1 MPYVIAVRANARMS
15 VLCTTPIPEV
25 LCRIFF
31 FVDFS
36 DLSLSGRI
44 PRKVTLWKLLYAR
57 FTTTKYETCWL
68 ERTLPGSVYM
78 FTPAQCMLRMLIR
91 EGIGMGEVLPSD
103 LISPFKLSYHYGV
116 LLNVVKHL
124 RFERHSKI
132 LQGFNF
138 TAINK

>member
-1 MPYVIAVRANARMS
+1 MR
-15 VLCTTPIPEV
+15 
-25 LCRIFF
+25 
-31 FVDFS
+31 
-36 DLSLSGRI
+36 DLQQRSTRPAG
-44 PRKVTLWKLLYAR
+44 WKER
-57 FTTTKYETCWL
+57 FQ
-68 ERTLPGSVYM
+68 GQYM